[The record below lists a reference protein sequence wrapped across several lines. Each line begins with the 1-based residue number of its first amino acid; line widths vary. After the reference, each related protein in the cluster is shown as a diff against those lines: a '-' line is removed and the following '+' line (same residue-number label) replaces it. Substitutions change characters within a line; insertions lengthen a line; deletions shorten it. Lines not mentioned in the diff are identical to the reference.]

1 MVVDKHSQDALAKL
15 YAEWI
20 SAGMKMSLAGFTA
33 SLKILEATG
42 QSVTSAR
49 AKANE
54 AIKARE
60 AQSEAK
66 PASAAKPT
74 QAAPSI
80 KPVAESKPATET
92 ATVVAMKPKLVEP
105 AAEPKPQANAN
116 VDDLKLISGIGPK
129 LEQMLL
135 GRGITSFAAIAA
147 LNSDAAAK
155 LDTDLKLNGRII
167 RDGWVTQ
174 AAKLA
179 GA

>member
-1 MVVDKHSQDALAKL
+1 MAIDKHSQDALAKL

-54 AIKARE
+54 AIEARE

-66 PASAAKPT
+66 PASAAQPT
-74 QAAPSI
+74 QPAQAA
-80 KPVAESKPATET
+80 KPVVASKPAAE
-92 ATVVAMKPKLVEP
+92 AETVVAMKPKLVEP
-105 AAEPKPQANAN
+105 AAAPKPQANAK

-147 LNSDAAAK
+147 LN
-155 LDTDLKLNGRII
+155 
-167 RDGWVTQ
+167 
-174 AAKLA
+174 
-179 GA
+179 